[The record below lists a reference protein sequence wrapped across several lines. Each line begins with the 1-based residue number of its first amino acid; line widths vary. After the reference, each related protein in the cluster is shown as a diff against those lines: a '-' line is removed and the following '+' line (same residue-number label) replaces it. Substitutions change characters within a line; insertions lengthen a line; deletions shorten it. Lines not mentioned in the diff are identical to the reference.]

1 MSGQPPDAVGPR
13 ASEQP
18 QRREERAA
26 LQARFSARDTSGA
39 GTLTFTSEDLSTGG
53 AFLRSDLLLEQ
64 GEALSLFFDVPG
76 SISVQAQA
84 RVAWVR
90 RFPEPGQVAGMGV
103 EFVGIREEEKKAIAR
118 WLAA

>member
-1 MSGQPPDAVGPR
+1 MSDHPHRKED
-13 ASEQP
+13 
-18 QRREERAA
+18 RAA
-26 LQARFSARDTSGA
+26 VQARFSARDTSGA

-64 GEALSLFFDVPG
+64 GEALSLFFDVPDG
-76 SISVQAQA
+76 VSVQAQA

-103 EFVGIREEEKKAIAR
+103 EFVSIRDEEKQAIAR
-118 WLAA
+118 WLST